1 MKKVTLKDIADDI
14 NVTVGTVSHVFN
26 GIDDISEATKARVW
40 EAANRLGY
48 IPNGAA
54 ASLRSKRT
62 KTIAIIG
69 VDITNPLIAH
79 QIHLIEQKLKALG
92 LGTMILFSNETEEE
106 EFKAIMIACVQR
118 VDGILLCPT
127 EYGRKHIQF
136 LERQEVPYVLI
147 GRRFPDINSDYV
159 CADDRKSGK
168 LIGEYL
174 SSRGFTKPVYFGA
187 KNCFEFSDLRFEGM
201 VDAFSEKGISIG
213 NDRFIHVNSIMDN
226 WQNAVDELLASD
238 MPFDC
243 IFASFDTLAFRI
255 MSYLKERGYEHIPVV
270 GVDGLQKHLCLP
282 FPYVSVEMV
291 HGGWAEEACSA
302 LLNKINGSCEKCQK
316 RIDVRLVES
325 TFPSET

>member
-1 MKKVTLKDIADDI
+1 MKKVTLKDIADDL

-62 KTIAIIG
+62 KTIAVIG
-69 VDITNPLIAH
+69 ADITNPLISR
-79 QIHLIEQKLKALG
+79 QIHLIEEQLKALD
-92 LGTMILFSNETEEE
+92 LGTLIFFSNEKEEE

-127 EYGRKHIQF
+127 EHGRKHVQF
-136 LERQEVPYVLI
+136 LERQEVPYVLV
-147 GRRFPDINSDYV
+147 GRRFPDIDSDYV
-159 CADDRKSGK
+159 CADDHKSGM

-174 SSRGFTKPVYFGA
+174 SEHGWTSPVYFGA
-187 KNCFEFSDLRFEGM
+187 KNCFEFSDLRFQGM
-201 VDAFSEKGISIG
+201 ADAFSEKGITIG
-213 NDRFIHVNSIMDN
+213 DERFIHVNPTMDN
-226 WQNAVDELLASD
+226 WKSAVDDLLASD
-238 MPFDC
+238 MKFDC

-255 MSYLKERGYEHIPVV
+255 MSYLKERGYERIPVV
-270 GVDGLQKHLCLP
+270 GVDALQKHLCLP
-282 FPYVSVEMV
+282 FSHVSVEMV
-291 HGGWAEEACSA
+291 DRGWAEEACSA
-302 LLNKINGSCEKCQK
+302 LLAKINGSTERCQK

-325 TFPSET
+325 TFPS